1 MKERNY
7 IYISDD
13 LRVYRS
19 DDKNVILERHS
30 KKFSIRD
37 QEEVESWGI
46 VGYFR
51 NIHGALEKIIK
62 NDMLLDEDKIN
73 NLDEYVQEIR
83 TVRENIMDLVYN
95 IEGDKI

>member
-7 IYISDD
+7 IYISNN

-37 QEEVESWGI
+37 QKEVESWGI
-46 VGYFR
+46 EGYFR
-51 NIHGALEKIIK
+51 NIHGALEKIVK

-73 NLDEYVQEIR
+73 NLDEYVQELR
-83 TVRENIMDLVYN
+83 TVRENIMDLVYS
-95 IEGDKI
+95 IEEDKI

>member
-1 MKERNY
+1 MKEKNY

-19 DDKNVILERHS
+19 DDSNVILEMFTRKYS
-30 KKFSIRD
+30 NRFKKEI
-37 QEEVESWGI
+37 EKWTI

-62 NDMLLDEDKIN
+62 NDMLIDENKVS
-73 NLDEYVQEIR
+73 NLDEYIQELR
-83 TVRENIMDLVYN
+83 TVRENIMDLVYS
-95 IEGDKI
+95 IEEDKI

>member
-1 MKERNY
+1 MKEKNY

-62 NDMLLDEDKIN
+62 NDMLLDENEIK
-73 NLDEYVQEIR
+73 NLDEYVQELRRIR
-83 TVRENIMDLVYN
+83 EDIMNLVCNIKEDE
-95 IEGDKI
+95 I

>member
-19 DDKNVILERHS
+19 DDSNVILEMFTRKYS
-30 KKFSIRD
+30 NRFKKEI
-37 QEEVESWGI
+37 EKWTI

-73 NLDEYVQEIR
+73 NLDEYIQELR
-83 TVRENIMDLVYN
+83 TIRENIIDLVYN
-95 IEGDKI
+95 IEEDKI